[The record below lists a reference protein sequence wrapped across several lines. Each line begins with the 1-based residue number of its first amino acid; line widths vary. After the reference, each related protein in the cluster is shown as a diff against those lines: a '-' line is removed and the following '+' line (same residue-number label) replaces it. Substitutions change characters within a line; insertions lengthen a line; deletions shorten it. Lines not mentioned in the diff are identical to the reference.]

1 MWKCCRTIWRGNTS
15 HSNYSFVLVFC
26 AIFIFSFAF
35 AIVSDIFITFIFT
48 IQILI
53 VQGDTVHERWAY
65 FHFTHI
71 FIMHASMVCVCF
83 ELFFQELKV
92 PRLHELMGA
101 NEVNLILLSH
111 KPTLMIIQYLT
122 SLFCLKCL
130 CVSQNMAHPL
140 SFVNPR
146 CSLCYWLLLVTLG
159 IVLMLALPGSTAIL
173 SRTLLQTH
181 MSCH

>member
-111 KPTLMIIQYLT
+111 KPTLMIIQYLRFT
-122 SLFCLKCL
+122 FNIPFLPEMPVCIPEYGSSTFIRQ
-130 CVSQNMAHPL
+130 SQM
-140 SFVNPR
+140 F
-146 CSLCYWLLLVTLG
+146 
-159 IVLMLALPGSTAIL
+159 LMLLTFVGHSRHCLDACSTWE
-173 SRTLLQTH
+173 H
-181 MSCH
+181 CHPV